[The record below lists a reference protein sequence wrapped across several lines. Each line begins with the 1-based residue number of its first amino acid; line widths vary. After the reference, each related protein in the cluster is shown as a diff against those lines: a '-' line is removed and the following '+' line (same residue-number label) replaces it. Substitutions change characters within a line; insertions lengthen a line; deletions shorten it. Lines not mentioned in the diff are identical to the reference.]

1 MDLGVDAYFGKPFQ
15 EESLLAAITGLLE
28 AR

>member
-15 EESLLAAITGLLE
+15 EDALLAAITGLLE